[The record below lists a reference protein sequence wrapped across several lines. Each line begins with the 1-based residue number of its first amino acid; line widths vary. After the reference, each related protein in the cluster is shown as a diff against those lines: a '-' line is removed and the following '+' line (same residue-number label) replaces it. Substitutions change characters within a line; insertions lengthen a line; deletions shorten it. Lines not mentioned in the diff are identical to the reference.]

1 MEPGASWAE
10 QRGAKMAKDKDLI
23 AQRRK
28 ASAQRNGRVKRP
40 NQLRLLASRH
50 VLRKVSRGVRPSN
63 LF

>member
-1 MEPGASWAE
+1 
-10 QRGAKMAKDKDLI
+10 MAKDKDLI

-50 VLRKVSRGVRPSN
+50 VLRKVSRRVRPSN